1 MPKKFVKQDWNRY
14 VPKHPE
20 NTSLKMIEAIWYDG
34 TVKCYNRITDKCA
47 EVFPQWEKWWAAK
60 DIRPYRYLIL
70 AEFNLAIQLVT
81 MTEIDFNHRYE
92 KHSEKL
98 KKKNKMN
105 KLLFKLQRDFNDD
118 ITLITNNHK
127 DLEDY
132 LNENY
137 DWHKIEV
144 KEDSVIIKEREGYE
158 NDIALLE
165 WVKHI

>member
-1 MPKKFVKQDWNRY
+1 
-14 VPKHPE
+14 
-20 NTSLKMIEAIWYDG
+20 
-34 TVKCYNRITDKCA
+34 
-47 EVFPQWEKWWAAK
+47 
-60 DIRPYRYLIL
+60 
-70 AEFNLAIQLVT
+70 
-81 MTEIDFNHRYE
+81 
-92 KHSEKL
+92 
-98 KKKNKMN
+98 MN

-137 DWHKIEV
+137 DWYKIEV

>member
-1 MPKKFVKQDWNRY
+1 
-14 VPKHPE
+14 
-20 NTSLKMIEAIWYDG
+20 
-34 TVKCYNRITDKCA
+34 
-47 EVFPQWEKWWAAK
+47 
-60 DIRPYRYLIL
+60 
-70 AEFNLAIQLVT
+70 
-81 MTEIDFNHRYE
+81 
-92 KHSEKL
+92 
-98 KKKNKMN
+98 MN